1 VESLTR
7 YKLRLPT
14 GREALIVEGLRFC
27 YDMSETDAAILF
39 ELLKGNRYTVDELT
53 EKLKLSKATVN
64 RSLAKLIELGFAS
77 REREKRAGVGRPRYR
92 YYIDKPEEVVRRIVE
107 DFEKCSKAFSEAL
120 TQILENL
127 RKEREAEKKGRA
139 EGST

>member
-1 VESLTR
+1 VAGLESLAR

-14 GREALIVEGLRFC
+14 GKEALIVEGLRFC

-39 ELLKGNRYTVDELT
+39 ELLKGNKYTVDELT

-92 YYIDKPEEVVRRIVE
+92 YYIDKPEEVVKRIVE

-120 TQILENL
+120 SQILESL
-127 RKEREAEKKGRA
+127 RKEKEAEEK
-139 EGST
+139 S